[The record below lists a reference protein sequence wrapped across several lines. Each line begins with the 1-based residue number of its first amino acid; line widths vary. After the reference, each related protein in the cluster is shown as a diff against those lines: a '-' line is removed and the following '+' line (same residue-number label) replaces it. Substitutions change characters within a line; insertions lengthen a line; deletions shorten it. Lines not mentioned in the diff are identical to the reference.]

1 MGDRAGSDRGLSWAL
16 VGALGLAA
24 FGRRRRTI

>member
-1 MGDRAGSDRGLSWAL
+1 VCAVVAL

-24 FGRRRRTI
+24 ERFFTRPAAVPQRS